1 MPLSAYAI
9 KDFTRDIRGNVFGGV
24 TAAIIA
30 LPLALAFG
38 ISSGLGP
45 LAGLYG
51 AAIVG
56 LFAAIFGGTAS
67 QISGP
72 TGPMT
77 VVMTGMIAQFLQH
90 HPDNGLALAFTAVML
105 GGVLQMV
112 MGFLKLGRYII
123 MVPYPVISGFMSGI
137 GAIIIL
143 LQFAP
148 LIGHSASGNVPSA
161 LLALPDQLASIS
173 LPNAA
178 MGIATLAILIVWPAR
193 LQRIIPAAIA
203 AMLCVSVAGYVLLA
217 ANSYPVIGHIP
228 SGLPEWHW
236 PELQLTAVK
245 DVLLGAIM
253 LGLLGAID
261 SLLTSLVAD
270 NVTGQEHDSDRE
282 LMGQGLGNIIAGM
295 VGGLPGAGAT
305 MRTLV
310 NIRAGGNSPLSGVVH
325 SLILLG
331 IALGFG
337 FIFANIPI
345 AVLAGILMKV
355 GYDII
360 DWPFVKRLHKMPRFP
375 VALMLL
381 VFFLTVWVDLITA
394 VFVGVFIKN
403 MVIIDKLSEMQ
414 LGSVILT
421 DGSEEHIQLSEAERD
436 ELMFYNGGALLLKI
450 SGPMC
455 YGTDR
460 SLKKLMKQYRGK
472 SALLIDVST
481 AALIGLSTSLMIED
495 IVNRA
500 KGQGMQVVFIG
511 MSKQAEAELRML
523 GVID

>member
-1 MPLSAYAI
+1 MSLLNYSTQ
-9 KDFTRDIRGNVFGGV
+9 DFRHNVRGNVYGGL
-24 TAAIIA
+24 TAGIIA

-77 VVMTGMIAQFLQH
+77 VVMTGLIAQFLSH
-90 HPDNGLALAFTAVML
+90 YPENGLALAFTTVML
-105 GGVLQMV
+105 GGLLQIV
-112 MGFLKLGRYII
+112 MGLLKLGRYII
-123 MVPYPVISGFMSGI
+123 MVPYPVISGFMSGV

-143 LQFAP
+143 LQIAP
-148 LIGHSASGNVPSA
+148 LIGYPASGNVPSA
-161 LLALPDQLASIS
+161 LLALPTQLMNIAWADT
-173 LPNAA
+173 L
-178 MGIATLAILIVWPAR
+178 MGLATLTLLILWPAR
-193 LQRIIPAAIA
+193 LKRFVPGAIV
-203 AMLCVSVAGYVLLA
+203 AMVAVSITAYILLPSD
-217 ANSYPVIGHIP
+217 SYPVIGHIP

-245 DVLLGAIM
+245 DVILGAIM
-253 LGLLGAID
+253 LALLGAID

-270 NVTGQEHDSDRE
+270 NVTGQEHNSDRE
-282 LMGQGLGNIIAGM
+282 LIGQGLGNIMAGCL
-295 VGGLPGAGAT
+295 GGLPGAGAT
-305 MRTLV
+305 MRTIV
-310 NIRAGGNSPLSGVVH
+310 NIRAGGDTPLSGVTH
-325 SLILLG
+325 SLLLLA

-337 FIFANIPI
+337 FLFSHIPI

-355 GYDII
+355 GFDIV
-360 DWPFVKRLHKMPRFP
+360 DWQFVKRLHRLPRFP
-375 VALMLL
+375 VALMLV
-381 VFFLTVWVDLITA
+381 VFLLTVWVDLITA

-403 MVIIDKLSEMQ
+403 MVIIDRLSEMQ

-421 DGSEEHIQLSEAERD
+421 DGSDDRIPLTTKESDALLAHKGR
-436 ELMFYNGGALLLKI
+436 ALLLKI

-460 SLKKLMKQYRGK
+460 SLKRLMKQYPGK
-472 SALLIDVST
+472 DALLIDVST

-495 IVNRA
+495 IVKRA
-500 KGQGMQVVFIG
+500 KGKGMQVSFIG
-511 MSKQAEAELRML
+511 ISAQAETELRML

>member
-1 MPLSAYAI
+1 M
-9 KDFTRDIRGNVFGGV
+9 TGNLFGGI
-24 TAAIIA
+24 TAAVIA

-56 LFAAIFGGTAS
+56 IFAAIFGGTAS

-77 VVMTGMIAQFLQH
+77 VVMTGIITQFLTH

-105 GGVLQMV
+105 AGCLQMV
-112 MGFLKLGRYII
+112 MGALKLGKYII

-137 GAIIIL
+137 GVIIIL
-143 LQFAP
+143 LQLAP
-148 LIGHSASGNVPSA
+148 LLGHTASGNVPMA
-161 LLALPDQLASIS
+161 LLALPAQLTDIS
-173 LPNAA
+173 FPNAI
-178 MGIATLAILIVWPAR
+178 MGFITLGILAFWPSR
-193 LQRIIPAAIA
+193 WQRILPGAIVAMLVVSIA
-203 AMLCVSVAGYVLLA
+203 AFHTLPSH
-217 ANSYPVIGHIP
+217 SYPVIGHIP

-253 LGLLGAID
+253 LALLGAID

-282 LMGQGLGNIIAGM
+282 LIGQGLGNIVAGM
-295 VGGLPGAGAT
+295 IGGLPGAGAT
-305 MRTLV
+305 MRTIV
-310 NIRAGGNSPLSGVVH
+310 NIRAGGSTPLSGVVH
-325 SLILLG
+325 SLIILA

-337 FIFANIPI
+337 FVFSHIPI
-345 AVLAGILMKV
+345 AVLAGILLKV
-355 GYDII
+355 GVDII
-360 DWPFVKRLHKMPRFP
+360 DWPFIRRLHKMPRFP

-381 VFFLTVWVDLITA
+381 VLFLTVWVDLITA

-421 DGSEEHIQLSEAERD
+421 DGSNEAVAISEAERE

-460 SLKKLMKQYRGK
+460 SLKKLMKQYPGK
-472 SALLIDVST
+472 HALLIDVST
-481 AALIGLSTSLMIED
+481 AALIGLSTALMIED
-495 IVNRA
+495 IVKRA
-500 KGQGMQVVFIG
+500 KQKGMQVIFIG
-511 MSKQAEAELRML
+511 MSQQAEAELRML
-523 GVID
+523 GVIDSP